1 MKCWVCRSIPYWDL
15 CRCLLSEFIH
25 SDIWKSDRLL
35 LCVPKN
41 VSLCTNIPFL
51 HAPIL
56 PTQKRIGNVCNCVFN
71 VFACCCCF
79 SACCKR
85 SIENRQFSFNVLEID
100 PIFNHFLRKNRT
112 ENQFQTK
119 NNRLL
124 HWFCFGFQTTITPT
138 KRTHFKRKHVYLIRM
153 SRVRNWLL
161 PFGLHLQNL
170 TYFCTNRKG
179 NERKLLVHSRNN
191 AEQKKLRMSNRALRV
206 IYFAIRYYSYKK
218 TKENRKR
225 NVQLSEQLMP
235 KWRRKMA

>member
-41 VSLCTNIPFL
+41 VSLCTNITIL

-79 SACCKR
+79 SACCKQ

-100 PIFNHFLRKNRT
+100 PIFNHFLGKNRT
-112 ENQFQTK
+112 ESQLQTK
-119 NNRLL
+119 KQQTAALILLWLSNNNNTNKT
-124 HWFCFGFQTTITPT
+124 HAFQKGTCL
-138 KRTHFKRKHVYLIRM
+138 FDSHVL
-153 SRVRNWLL
+153 
-161 PFGLHLQNL
+161 G
-170 TYFCTNRKG
+170 
-179 NERKLLVHSRNN
+179 
-191 AEQKKLRMSNRALRV
+191 
-206 IYFAIRYYSYKK
+206 
-218 TKENRKR
+218 
-225 NVQLSEQLMP
+225 
-235 KWRRKMA
+235 